1 MATATQQTREILTLR
16 EAADFL
22 RISDRT
28 AWGMAKAGELPSF
41 RAGSQLRFLRPL
53 LRQWAESG
61 GSERKGVND
70 AK

>member
-41 RAGSQLRFLRPL
+41 RAGKQLRFSLAA
-53 LRQWAESG
+53 LRQWTQQQGEGPS
-61 GSERKGVND
+61 D
-70 AK
+70 ADA